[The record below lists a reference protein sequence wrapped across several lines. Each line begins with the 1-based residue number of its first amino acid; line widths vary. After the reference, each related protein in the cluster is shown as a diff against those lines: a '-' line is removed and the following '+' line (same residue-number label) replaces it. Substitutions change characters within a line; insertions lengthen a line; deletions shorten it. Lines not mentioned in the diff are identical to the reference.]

1 MTPDQLSYQHYA
13 RPEGMPPPA
22 TPGQRFAARLVD
34 TLILGVIWT
43 VALIATGA
51 LAYAYDHPGEQD
63 MGKVILALVITMA
76 VYFVYEGVM
85 LARSGQTL
93 GKKVLRIRVAMLSD
107 GDVPHGQGWVRA
119 VVYVLPGM
127 LIPLLVGTLF
137 WLVNVLWCTWD
148 QPLRQ
153 CLHDKVAKTV
163 VVAA

>member
-1 MTPDQLSYQHYA
+1 MSPDQLSYPQHH
-13 RPEGMPPPA
+13 PPVGMPPPA
-22 TPGQRFAARLVD
+22 TPGQRFVARLVD
-34 TLILGVIWT
+34 TLILGFIWT
-43 VALIATGA
+43 VALASTGA
-51 LAYAYDHPGEQD
+51 LKYAYDNPGEQD
-63 MGKVILALVITMA
+63 MAKVTLSLVITMA

-93 GKKVLRIRVAMLSD
+93 GKKALRIRVAMLSD
-107 GDVPHGQGWVRA
+107 GDMPRRQGWLRA

-137 WLVNVLWCTWD
+137 WLLNVLWCTWD

-153 CLHDKVAKTV
+153 CLHDKAAKTV

>member
-1 MTPDQLSYQHYA
+1 MSPDQLSYPQDT
-13 RPEGMPPPA
+13 RPVGMPPPA
-22 TPGQRFAARLVD
+22 TPGQRFAARLLD
-34 TLILGVIWT
+34 TLILGLIWT
-43 VALIATGA
+43 VALAATGA
-51 LAYAYDHPGEQD
+51 LKYAYDHPGEQD
-63 MGKVILALVITMA
+63 VGKVTLSLVITMA

-85 LARSGQTL
+85 LARNGQTL
-93 GKKVLRIRVAMLSD
+93 GKKALRIRVAMLSD
-107 GDVPHGQGWVRA
+107 GDMPGRQGWVRA

-153 CLHDKVAKTV
+153 CLHDKAAKTV